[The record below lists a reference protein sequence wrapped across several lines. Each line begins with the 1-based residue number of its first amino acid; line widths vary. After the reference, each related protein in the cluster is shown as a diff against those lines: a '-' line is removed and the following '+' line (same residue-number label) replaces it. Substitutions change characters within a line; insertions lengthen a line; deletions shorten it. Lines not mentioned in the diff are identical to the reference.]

1 MNPRPR
7 PTHNHQALL
16 FLTILLFVT
25 NLVSAILFISF
36 VKRPVYDELYNMR
49 DVQTYAANR
58 ISVSTL
64 RIHKNAAAPGSFIWM
79 AAGVRLW
86 GGDELRA
93 ARIASLASWLLLGIG
108 ILVGGSL
115 SSFPELWYGSLL
127 CTLVFPHAV
136 ISTATV
142 LTEGPSLLFATLG
155 ALAWTEFVQL
165 QTVDTL
171 RIFLGLVGGLSL
183 GVAVVCRQYNFA
195 LLISAAVISIVQ
207 LNNQSKRE
215 ARSWV
220 SGLALSLMAATA
232 PVILLLLVWKGVTS
246 PSMAAGL
253 SYANYQASMGL
264 NLTRLLAAGFY
275 VIVYLLPLSYSVS
288 QNLTSAQRWAVLFSS
303 LLLGI
308 LVTSIR
314 SHLIEPGPLSTVTH
328 LVSRLPMGS
337 IVAFGL
343 LAFLAIYNF
352 IKASIMLWNAK
363 TRVVSCIPLQFAL
376 LAILFFVVEQVGVGG
391 NIPFYDR
398 YVLQFAPFLGII
410 AFSITPN
417 LTRSRSIL
425 MVGLS
430 SVSHLLLWSH
440 AFQK

>member
-1 MNPRPR
+1 
-7 PTHNHQALL
+7 
-16 FLTILLFVT
+16 
-25 NLVSAILFISF
+25 
-36 VKRPVYDELYNMR
+36 
-49 DVQTYAANR
+49 
-58 ISVSTL
+58 
-64 RIHKNAAAPGSFIWM
+64 
-79 AAGVRLW
+79 
-86 GGDELRA
+86 
-93 ARIASLASWLLLGIG
+93 
-108 ILVGGSL
+108 
-115 SSFPELWYGSLL
+115 
-127 CTLVFPHAV
+127 
-136 ISTATV
+136 
-142 LTEGPSLLFATLG
+142 LG